1 MMDVE
6 FYGDLISN
14 IAVVDSPG
22 DKSRTVSAD
31 LSNHGDDEIMVI
43 EEVDPLTGKKR
54 TSTASES
61 HASAKGPA
69 QLSVVEGRLLDV
81 VAGAT
86 RCNTMQARGSFVH
99 GMHVAVYEL
108 GLGRFI
114 LNTLNIESNLGK
126 HPAAERLLRNMLN
139 YAAGESKPTSEKP
152 EGGIKP

>member
-1 MMDVE
+1 MQE
-6 FYGDLISN
+6 
-14 IAVVDSPG
+14 
-22 DKSRTVSAD
+22 DKWTPWGTK
-31 LSNHGDDEIMVI
+31 LWYYPHGV
-43 EEVDPLTGKKR
+43 
-54 TSTASES
+54 
-61 HASAKGPA
+61 KG
-69 QLSVVEGRLLDV
+69 
-81 VAGAT
+81 
-86 RCNTMQARGSFVH
+86 FVH